1 MKKTPASY
9 GTQNV
14 QYSVHKSPLPL
25 YSELQKWSSSPH
37 ILLLYV
43 PFNNTFPSKPTYTK
57 IYLSFMYLIIIM
69 LTNHSVHVC
78 YVSSPY
84 HPSWCDHSDIWLRAN
99 IKLLDVQLSLA
110 FLHFLANTQPMEQS
124 PSWEDSNSSAGQG
137 NSPHFMKPY
146 GSLPCSQKPGC
157 CPCPEL
163 DQSILPYP
171 ICWSYV
177 VGVNILFPATPR
189 SFMGFF
195 PSYFPTK
202 PCNAPL
208 LSLHTCHMSRPPHSS
223 SFDHLAMLW

>member
-124 PSWEDSNSSAGQG
+124 PSWEDNWFSAGQEPPRILG
-137 NSPHFMKPY
+137 NPKVHYCIQNNPPPVPILSQINSVHAHPTYFLKIHFNITLPPTLGSSKWSISLRFPHQNHVYVSP
-146 GSLPCSQKPGC
+146 LPIHAT
-157 CPCPEL
+157 CPAHP
-163 DQSILPYP
+163 
-171 ICWSYV
+171 V
-177 VGVNILFPATPR
+177 
-189 SFMGFF
+189 
-195 PSYFPTK
+195 
-202 PCNAPL
+202 
-208 LSLHTCHMSRPPHSS
+208 H
-223 SFDHLAMLW
+223 